1 MPHISRHCLVSAFVV
16 TSFVV
21 LAGCSAPDPM
31 RLDST
36 LRLDGPV
43 TVNMNMQMEGPA
55 SRYTGT
61 FVSEALF
68 EAIELKETRIEW
80 VIATFGEPDR
90 RADTST
96 GGEYLVWDYRADTV
110 QGHPLRLTG
119 IGDDENQTPSSMT
132 VTLEVVNGI
141 VLRKWRG

>member
-1 MPHISRHCLVSAFVV
+1 MPHNSSHCLVSMFAAGSVMA
-16 TSFVV
+16 

-43 TVNMNMQMEGPA
+43 SINMKMEGPA

-68 EAIELKETRIEW
+68 DAVEVKETRIEW
-80 VIATFGEPDR
+80 VLATFGAPDR

-132 VTLEVVNGI
+132 VTLEVVNGTVI
-141 VLRKWRG
+141 RKWRG